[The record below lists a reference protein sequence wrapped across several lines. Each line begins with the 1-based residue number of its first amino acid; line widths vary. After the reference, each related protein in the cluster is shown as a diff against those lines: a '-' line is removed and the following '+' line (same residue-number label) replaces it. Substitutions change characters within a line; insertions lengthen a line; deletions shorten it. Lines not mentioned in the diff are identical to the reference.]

1 MRVLLVEDDAAHAQS
16 VRMILEA
23 EGFDVDLASLGEDGL
38 EVGRL
43 YNYALILLDLM
54 LPDIDGHEVLR
65 RLRDARVD
73 TPVLIVSGLAEVDH
87 KVRGLVS
94 GADDYIVKPYAREEL
109 VARIHA
115 IVRRAQGHAQSD
127 IAVGRLT
134 VRLGDKAA
142 EIDGDPLKLTAKE
155 YGVLE
160 LLALRRGQT
169 VAKDQFLSHLYGGMD
184 EPDMKIVDVYV
195 CKLRQKIAARTGGE
209 TYIATEWG
217 RGYTLREEA
226 QADAVRPTIRS
237 GAA

>member
-1 MRVLLVEDDAAHAQS
+1 MRILLVEDDAAQAQS

-23 EGFDVDLASLGEDGL
+23 EGFDVDLAALGEDGL
-38 EVGRL
+38 EIGRL

-65 RLRDARVD
+65 RLRDARVE

-127 IAVGRLT
+127 IGVGRLT
-134 VRLGDKAA
+134 VRLGDRSA

-169 VAKDQFLSHLYGGMD
+169 VEKAQFLSHLYGGMD
-184 EPDMKIVDVYV
+184 EPDVKIIDVYV
-195 CKLRQKIAARTGGE
+195 CKLRQKIAAKTGGE
-209 TYIATEWG
+209 NYIATEWG
-217 RGYTLREEA
+217 RGYALRGS
-226 QADAVRPTIRS
+226 DAPRPQ
-237 GAA
+237 G